1 MGILQIASCASKPLG
16 AANRHY
22 PWGIHRQPQRQQ
34 GASSCS
40 FEMLWD
46 DIGMRCVC
54 SQSRQPASLCSV
66 QPSFLG
72 ISTFRK
78 LINDDTKT
86 QEDLRYLKITE
97 GIFPPVSW
105 TCHFFSTEE
114 KKKAKADISD
124 RASVLSLNQQAVTYS
139 SSEITAL
146 INQAFKIEPLQ
157 TV

>member
-54 SQSRQPASLCSV
+54 SQSRQPASLRSV

-86 QEDLRYLKITE
+86 QEDLQYLKITE

-114 KKKAKADISD
+114 KKKSQSGYLRPRIGIVSEPTGSYLFQLGNNCSD
-124 RASVLSLNQQAVTYS
+124 QSG
-139 SSEITAL
+139 I
-146 INQAFKIEPLQ
+146 
-157 TV
+157 